1 MISICTALFL
11 RLKYNVMEKEK
22 NCSDNDAEN
31 HITAES
37 FDLIKLLGTGGC
49 ASVYLARDKLSD
61 R

>member
-1 MISICTALFL
+1 MIFVSTALFL

-31 HITAES
+31 ISSES
-37 FDLIKLLGTGGC
+37 FDFIKLLGTGGC

>member
-1 MISICTALFL
+1 MIFVSTALFH

-31 HITAES
+31 ISSES
-37 FDLIKLLGTGGC
+37 FDFIKLLGTGGC

>member
-1 MISICTALFL
+1 MIFVSTALFH

-31 HITAES
+31 ISSES
-37 FDLIKLLGTGGC
+37 FDFIKLLGTGGC
-49 ASVYLARDKLSD
+49 ASVYLARDKLSN

>member
-1 MISICTALFL
+1 MIFVSTALFH

-31 HITAES
+31 ISAES

-49 ASVYLARDKLSD
+49 ASVYLARDKLSN

>member
-1 MISICTALFL
+1 
-11 RLKYNVMEKEK
+11 MEKEK

-31 HITAES
+31 ISSES
-37 FDLIKLLGTGGC
+37 FDFIKLLGTGGC

>member
-1 MISICTALFL
+1 MIFVSTALFH

-31 HITAES
+31 ISSES
-37 FDLIKLLGTGGC
+37 FDFIKLLGTGGC
-49 ASVYLARDKLSD
+49 ASVYLAREKLSD